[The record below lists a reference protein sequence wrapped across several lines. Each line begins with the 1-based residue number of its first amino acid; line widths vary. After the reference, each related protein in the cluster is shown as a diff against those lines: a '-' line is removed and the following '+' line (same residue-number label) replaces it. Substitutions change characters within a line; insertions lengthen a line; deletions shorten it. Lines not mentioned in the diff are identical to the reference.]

1 MSVMQFSCFGIRRG
15 GLKNCLKRGGNL
27 KSRKKNFFESI
38 LIDLSNMFL
47 GDSNPIF
54 ENVKI
59 INLEK
64 Y

>member
-1 MSVMQFSCFGIRRG
+1 
-15 GLKNCLKRGGNL
+15 
-27 KSRKKNFFESI
+27 
-38 LIDLSNMFL
+38 MFL

-64 Y
+64 YFKSVIPKKNIKNSAAIHQARHNSGFEPEIVSLIET